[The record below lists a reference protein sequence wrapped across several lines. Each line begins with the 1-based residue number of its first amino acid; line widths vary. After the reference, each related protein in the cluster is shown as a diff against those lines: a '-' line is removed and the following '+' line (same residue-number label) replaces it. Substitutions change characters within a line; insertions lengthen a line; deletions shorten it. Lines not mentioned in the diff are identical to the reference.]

1 MAALRDFWPAGP
13 RWPILFLDVVEDEME
28 FLSSSEEGTEV
39 DEIAIKE
46 KKLEI
51 ISGKKSSEKLRRER
65 KTDSHSKFNQGQAK
79 NAVC

>member
-46 KKLEI
+46 KKL
-51 ISGKKSSEKLRRER
+51 L
-65 KTDSHSKFNQGQAK
+65 H
-79 NAVC
+79 